1 MKYFSIKLFTAVYAI
16 ILVVNFLWF
25 ISGSSALETESPLR
39 IVLGSL
45 LIFLL
50 PGLVWGEILGLR
62 SSHILETIALSFALT
77 LTIEIILL
85 PIPFLFGAKIW
96 LWVALLFFICVLGIF
111 FLNLKL
117 KNGKEPEFINPLF
130 TLFKQSAPLSVSTP
144 LILVILV
151 LISYGTYRWGEDL
164 ITIGGEKL
172 LHMIFVR
179 YYYSMP
185 MVLNDLS
192 LNQGVP
198 PPNLIYLWEYLIAG
212 WAFLI
217 NMDPL
222 PLFYHARFVIPI
234 LGFSGM
240 YLLIRNIFQ
249 NATKSEIIFW
259 GVLIMCAGWFAF
271 LSPSPLDWVKERDPF
286 RGVMSFM
293 GTVHHADAAMDIL
306 IALIAGLILLTLR
319 RSCWKHIFLLA
330 GILVASFM
338 WHPREFFQSAIYV
351 GIFGVTIFLPTRVSR
366 KTMLKKWLI
375 VMVVFL
381 SVAVFFYSISSVILP
396 KQSCAYDEHK
406 IREVSLKYAFLPE
419 NLTGVRNL
427 FNFPFHM
434 RLVSSKAPDV
444 ILTREQLSYF
454 FTHDWNYFLWLILSA
469 LAILLLAIYGDKQE
483 RRLSL
488 FFVALWFL
496 ALGWNFSMLIL
507 KALTYS
513 EIFMSTPRMVYI
525 FPYIIIGAAISLVF
539 QLFSKKNTCYMN
551 LFVPIALMFGI
562 GLLVRLWWDSGIPFI
577 RVVSIGLSF
586 VVLASFVLL
595 LLPRVISLNFPKTQP
610 FLGPVLG
617 MVLFFVPILQKDY
630 AEIIPRIVTEGRV
643 PVKWFSDKNPFGF
656 SKELICFIRM
666 LPPKQNFLVDPL
678 GKALVPVYAP
688 HYIAVV
694 PRKSVRTVISARKT
708 YREVRKGRHPL
719 FNLKNDSIDHK
730 AIKDWLSNHAVDYI
744 LIEKKYYPK
753 LLPYFRKFK
762 KDFAIT
768 FNNQKK
774 SELVVHYFG
783 KDDQSL

>member
-1 MKYFSIKLFTAVYAI
+1 MKHFSIKLFTAVYAI

-50 PGLVWGEILGLR
+50 PGLVWGEILGFR

-144 LILVILV
+144 LILVVLV

-164 ITIGGEKL
+164 ITISGEKL

-179 YYYSMP
+179 HYYSMP
-185 MVLNDLS
+185 MVLNDLG

-198 PPNLIYLWEYLIAG
+198 PPNLIHLWEYLIAG

-240 YLLIRNIFQ
+240 YLLIRNIFL

-259 GVLIMCAGWFAF
+259 GVLIMCLGWFIL
-271 LSPSPLDWVKERDPF
+271 LSPSSLDWVKRDPY
-286 RGVMSFM
+286 RGVTAFM

-306 IALIAGLILLTLR
+306 VALIAGLSLLTLR
-319 RSCWKHIFLLA
+319 RSCWKHVFLLA

-351 GIFGVTIFLPTRVSR
+351 GIFGMTIYLSTNNGSRKMLLTKMTKVVAAFLIVPVIIFLVSHTLVEKKFHGR
-366 KTMLKKWLI
+366 DELKIKKTALNYAIKKEN
-375 VMVVFL
+375 
-381 SVAVFFYSISSVILP
+381 IL
-396 KQSCAYDEHK
+396 
-406 IREVSLKYAFLPE
+406 
-419 NLTGVRNL
+419 GVRNL
-427 FNFPFHM
+427 FNFPLHFGIHTSGKKILS
-434 RLVSSKAPDV
+434 REESSDK
-444 ILTREQLSYF
+444 
-454 FTHDWNYFLWLILSA
+454 FTKDWNYSLWLIFSA
-469 LAILLLAIYGDKQE
+469 LAILLLAIYGDKKE

-488 FFVALWFL
+488 FFVALWFFVL
-496 ALGWNFSMLIL
+496 AWNFSMLIIMCF
-507 KALTYS
+507 AYS
-513 EIFMSTPRMVYI
+513 EIFTATPRMIYI
-525 FPYIIIGAAISLVF
+525 FSYIIIADAIYLLSMLICGEKSRRIDMF
-539 QLFSKKNTCYMN
+539 LF
-551 LFVPIALMFGI
+551 FVLMFGL
-562 GLLVRLWWDSGIPFI
+562 GLFFHWWWTIEMPYVKS
-577 RVVSIGLSF
+577 LSTI
-586 VVLASFVLL
+586 L
-595 LLPRVISLNFPKTQP
+595 SL
-610 FLGPVLG
+610 
-617 MVLFFVPILQKDY
+617 MVLFSLVLLIFPKLIKARIRNAKRPVVICTVIGFLLLFLPILWKDY
-630 AEIIPRIVTEGRV
+630 NRNIQAMIVDKRKSIE
-643 PVKWFSDKNPFGF
+643 WFGNENPFGF
-656 SKELICFIRM
+656 SRDLIDYIRT
-666 LPPKQNFLVDPL
+666 LPPRQTVLVDPL
-678 GKALVPVYAP
+678 GKACMFVYTPQYPV
-688 HYIAVV
+688 VV
-694 PRKSVRTVISARKT
+694 PKIIKTVISARKI
-708 YREVRKGRHPL
+708 YREVRKGKHPL

-744 LIEKKYYPK
+744 LIEKKYYSK

-774 SELVVHYFG
+774 RELVVHYFG